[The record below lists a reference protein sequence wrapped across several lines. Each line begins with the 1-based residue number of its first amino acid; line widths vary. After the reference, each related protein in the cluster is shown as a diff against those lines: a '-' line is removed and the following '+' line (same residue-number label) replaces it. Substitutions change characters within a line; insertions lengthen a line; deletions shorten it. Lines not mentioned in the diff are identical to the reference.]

1 VTALNAWWHFA
12 CTDSFAADGAALP
25 MKTDPKS
32 TYQVSVEKRKA
43 AKAAPPETSA
53 IPCDQRGM
61 CVTQLQSLLAK

>member
-1 VTALNAWWHFA
+1 
-12 CTDSFAADGAALP
+12 

-43 AKAAPPETSA
+43 AKAAPPEISA

-61 CVTQLQSLLAK
+61 YVTQSQSLLAK